1 MFASKKDRTR
11 RFRKARAQHEATTQR
26 TRQDAR
32 LGGTALFRDSEN
44 EAPSIAT
51 AFEKCA
57 GEARKWTSQAARAT
71 PKSTKIRL
79 NVARGRSR
87 PPWVAPGSAGNAPG
101 RARNGRW
108 TPSWVVLGAMLA
120 VLGAMLAVLGAM
132 LAVWDAKLTARGAP
146 RTLRSARGAR
156 LCRHSASETRSQRIH
171 TRLVLRTPQF
181 LQCLP
186 PVWAILP
193 RAAVMREKP
202 RKSRRFGFQ
211 NRVRGPFERASRAR
225 KRPVRAK
232 KFARSACG
240 ASENL
245 KVSANES
252 TSSE

>member
-1 MFASKKDRTR
+1 MDVPGGPSDPKIDENSIK
-11 RFRKARAQHEATTQR
+11 FR
-26 TRQDAR
+26 
-32 LGGTALFRDSEN
+32 S
-44 EAPSIAT
+44 
-51 AFEKCA
+51 
-57 GEARKWTSQAARAT
+57 
-71 PKSTKIRL
+71 
-79 NVARGRSR
+79 RGRSG
-87 PPWVAPGSAGNAPG
+87 PPLVAPGSAGNAPG

-108 TPSWVVLGAMLA
+108 TPSWA

-156 LCRHSASETRSQRIH
+156 LCRHSASETRLQRIH
-171 TRLVLRTPQF
+171 TRLVPRKPQF
-181 LQCLP
+181 LPCLT

-211 NRVRGPFERASRAR
+211 NRVRGPFERASRAQ

-232 KFARSACG
+232 KFARSAFR

-252 TSSE
+252 TSSEQERLQAAKGRAKPESAE